1 MSNNSYTIHIFYIP
15 RISSVLGCAILKSE
29 NETKESLRALMQENP
44 TSVLTNFFEACNTEA
59 FLQNPTVLNL
69 LIALSG
75 QHRGSCFY
83 NIITDVNLPRN
94 LWQITFGEELHPN
107 ISAEMPMRYSVVA
120 LVS

>member
-1 MSNNSYTIHIFYIP
+1 
-15 RISSVLGCAILKSE
+15 
-29 NETKESLRALMQENP
+29 MQENP

-75 QHRGSCFY
+75 QHWGSCFY

-107 ISAEMPMRYSVVA
+107 IYTEMPMRYSVVA
-120 LVS
+120 LV

>member
-1 MSNNSYTIHIFYIP
+1 MYGKLSGVIQHVGC
-15 RISSVLGCAILKSE
+15 VLGCAILKSE

-94 LWQITFGEELHPN
+94 LWQITFGKELHPN
-107 ISAEMPMRYSVVA
+107 MYAEMPMRYSVVA
-120 LVS
+120 LV